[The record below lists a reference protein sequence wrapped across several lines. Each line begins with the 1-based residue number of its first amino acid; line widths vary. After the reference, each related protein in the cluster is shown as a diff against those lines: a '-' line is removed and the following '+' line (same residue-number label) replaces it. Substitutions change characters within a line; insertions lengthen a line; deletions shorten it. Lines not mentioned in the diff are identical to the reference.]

1 MMNHPTELE
10 LVEWT
15 AGRLEPERARAVHA
29 HVAVCETCARTAAA
43 QRDTWDALGNWT
55 VTPPACDLWPAVEA
69 QLEGTSAPA
78 RAGRPSWLRTAVH
91 AAAAILLAAAVGH
104 VAGRWVRSRVGEPAV
119 EVAFVESLHLEAL
132 AGESSVGLSTALQTL
147 VPDDLKEDVR

>member
-1 MMNHPTELE
+1 MNHPTELE
-10 LVEWT
+10 LIEWT

-29 HVAVCETCARTAAA
+29 HVAVCEACARTAAA

-78 RAGRPSWLRTAVH
+78 RAGRPSWPRTAVR

-119 EVAFVESLHLEAL
+119 AVAFAESLHLDAL
-132 AGESSVGLSTALQTL
+132 GDGSAVGLSSALQTL
-147 VPDDLKEDVR
+147 VPDYLKEDVR

>member
-1 MMNHPTELE
+1 MNHPTELE

-15 AGRLEPERARAVHA
+15 AGRLEPERAEAVRA
-29 HVAVCETCARTAAA
+29 HVADCEACARTASA
-43 QRDTWDALGNWT
+43 QRDTWDALGDWT

-69 QLEGTSAPA
+69 RLEGTSAPA
-78 RAGRPSWLRTAVH
+78 RAVGRGWFRTVFR

-104 VAGRWVRSRVGEPAV
+104 VAGRWVRSRVGEPPV

-132 AGESSVGLSTALQTL
+132 AGESAVGLSSALQTL
-147 VPDDLKEDVR
+147 VPDDMKEDVR